1 MLEERLSKA
10 YSQHSIGGYNLP
22 PPRQPSG
29 PYPSLHP
36 SAPNPA
42 GPAESFYT
50 GEQQQDYSRPAAH
63 PSYPQPTQQ
72 PQYGA
77 YDKRG
82 SVAGPSSSQYPPQQ
96 IPQHSGSWGPSQP
109 APTPQYNQQ
118 PGYPPHEATPPQYN
132 QQPGYPP
139 HEATPPQ
146 AGQLQ
151 QAPALSVPMANDS
164 VGTTPTAD
172 PSASFYF
179 NSQPQQ
185 QPQQAPVSPPDP
197 AVSPYPNLAQPMHS
211 YQPSL
216 PQTPAS
222 IPAQP
227 SQPQQQYQAPSQ
239 PQQQYQATPQPQQ
252 PYWQH
257 SAAQQTQLPP
267 VWQQAPPS
275 AAYAGYTHS
284 QEAFPVAPQ
293 HVPKQP
299 VVEES
304 LIDL

>member
-22 PPRQPSG
+22 PPRQAAG
-29 PYPSLHP
+29 PYPSLQP
-36 SAPNPA
+36 SAPSAA
-42 GPAESFYT
+42 GPAENFYT
-50 GEQQQDYSRPAAH
+50 GEQQQDYNHPTAH
-63 PSYPQPTQQ
+63 PSYPQPA
-72 PQYGA
+72 PVQYGA

-82 SVAGPSSSQYPPQQ
+82 SVAGPPSNQYPPQQ
-96 IPQHSGSWGPSQP
+96 MPQHTGNWGP
-109 APTPQYNQQ
+109 APPTQQYGQQ
-118 PGYPPHEATPPQYN
+118 PTYPPTE
-132 QQPGYPP
+132 
-139 HEATPPQ
+139 PPQ
-146 AGQLQ
+146 AGQPQHTPTPAHLS
-151 QAPALSVPMANDS
+151 APTPIDS

-179 NSQPQQ
+179 NSQSQ
-185 QPQQAPVSPPDP
+185 QPQQQQAPSSPPDP
-197 AVSPYPNLAQPMHS
+197 AMSPYPNLAQPMHS

-227 SQPQQQYQAPSQ
+227 SQPLPQ
-239 PQQQYQATPQPQQ
+239 PQQTQQPQQPHQAPPQAQQ

-267 VWQQAPPS
+267 VWQPPPT
-275 AAYAGYTHS
+275 AAYAGYT
-284 QEAFPVAPQ
+284 QEAFPSAP
-293 HVPKQP
+293 HHAPKQP